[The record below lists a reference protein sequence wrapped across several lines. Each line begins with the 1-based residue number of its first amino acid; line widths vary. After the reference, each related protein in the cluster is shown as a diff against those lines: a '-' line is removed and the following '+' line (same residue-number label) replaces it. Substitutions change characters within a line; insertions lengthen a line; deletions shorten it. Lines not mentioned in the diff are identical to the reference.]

1 MIFTVV
7 YALLLVWLASVAG
20 DNMFGPDKEGTLL
33 IGVAAYIVLVII
45 FFLFKWIRKSMQ
57 K

>member
-45 FFLFKWIRKSMQ
+45 FFLFKNL
-57 K
+57 